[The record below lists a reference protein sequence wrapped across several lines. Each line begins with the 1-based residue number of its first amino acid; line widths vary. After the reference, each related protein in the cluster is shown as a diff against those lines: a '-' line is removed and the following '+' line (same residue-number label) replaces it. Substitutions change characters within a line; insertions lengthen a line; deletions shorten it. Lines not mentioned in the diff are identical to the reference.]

1 MSFAGILLIL
11 YAVVGLLT
19 LVTRIEDYEKT
30 INQGYP
36 AGDEVKVNFW
46 TRKAKVSKKNSDR

>member
-11 YAVVGLLT
+11 YAVVGFLALASS
-19 LVTRIEDYEKT
+19 VNDYEKT

-36 AGDEVKVNFW
+36 AGSEVKVNFW